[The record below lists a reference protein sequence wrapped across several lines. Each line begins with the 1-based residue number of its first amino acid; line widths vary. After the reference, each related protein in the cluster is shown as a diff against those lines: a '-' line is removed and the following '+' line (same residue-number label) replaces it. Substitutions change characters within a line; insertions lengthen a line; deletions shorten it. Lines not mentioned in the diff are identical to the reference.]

1 MMKSVSDEKQLL
13 CQPGRGRFVS
23 HLPEDV
29 VDGVA
34 QKSFSIV

>member
-1 MMKSVSDEKQLL
+1 MRIVSDEKQ
-13 CQPGRGRFVS
+13 RGEEEEEVFVF

-34 QKSFSIV
+34 EESFSVVR